1 ALLDWRMLVFLIGIS
16 LVTSI
21 LFGLFPALRVA
32 HFDVN
37 AALKESSGRSGTGL
51 KHSRIRGFLV
61 GGEIAVTVLLLAFAS
76 LMIRTFAGLR
86 SMRSGIDPSNVLTL
100 KTAISGGRYNSTAQV
115 DSMVQQA
122 TDRIQ
127 ALPGVR
133 VAACAISLPMDSV
146 GVDMPFSIAGRT
158 PKGGEKWE
166 GDEYWRFV

>member
-1 ALLDWRMLVFLIGIS
+1 GVGVRMLLALSPGNIPRINDPFHPQGALALLDWRMLVFLIGIS

-133 VAACAISLPMDSV
+133 VA
-146 GVDMPFSIAGRT
+146 
-158 PKGGEKWE
+158 
-166 GDEYWRFV
+166 